1 METSANDQNK
11 ERFVIDESES
21 EMESV
26 INSSDSDSSR
36 YLLNIDGEDVILV
49 TSKISEKFTK
59 FLNGIDFTNEVDTL
73 DNAMK
78 DKE

>member
-1 METSANDQNK
+1 METSAHDQNK
-11 ERFVIDESES
+11 ERFVIDESEP

-26 INSSDSDSSR
+26 INSSGSDSSS
-36 YLLNIDGEDVILV
+36 YSLNIDGEDVILV

-73 DNAMK
+73 DNAMR

>member
-1 METSANDQNK
+1 M
-11 ERFVIDESES
+11 IDESEP

-26 INSSDSDSSR
+26 INSSDSDSSS
-36 YLLNIDGEDVILV
+36 YSLSIDGEDVILV

-59 FLNGIDFTNEVDTL
+59 FLNGIDFTNEADTL

>member
-1 METSANDQNK
+1 METSAYDRNK
-11 ERFVIDESES
+11 ERFVINESKP

-26 INSSDSDSSR
+26 INSSDSDSSS
-36 YLLNIDGEDVILV
+36 YSLSIDGEDVILV

-59 FLNGIDFTNEVDTL
+59 FLNGIDFINEVDTL

>member
-11 ERFVIDESES
+11 ERFVIDESEP
-21 EMESV
+21 EIESV
-26 INSSDSDSSR
+26 INSSDSDSSS
-36 YLLNIDGEDVILV
+36 YSLSIDGEDVILI

-73 DNAMK
+73 DIAMK